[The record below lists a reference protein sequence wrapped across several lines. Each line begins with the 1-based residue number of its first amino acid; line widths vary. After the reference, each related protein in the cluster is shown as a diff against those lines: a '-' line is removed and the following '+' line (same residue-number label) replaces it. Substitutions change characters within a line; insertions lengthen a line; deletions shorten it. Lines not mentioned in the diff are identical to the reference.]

1 MLVEYRKEIENIDL
15 EIAKLFNQ
23 RFEVVKKI
31 KSVKEE
37 MKIEIEDK
45 DRETYL
51 KARVTKEVFTEFEDL
66 FSVFYDKL
74 IELSKE
80 FQQKWCF

>member
-80 FQQKWCF
+80 FQQK

>member
-31 KSVKEE
+31 KGVKEE

-80 FQQKWCF
+80 FQQK

>member
-31 KSVKEE
+31 KRVKEE

-80 FQQKWCF
+80 FQQK

>member
-1 MLVEYRKEIENIDL
+1 
-15 EIAKLFNQ
+15 
-23 RFEVVKKI
+23 
-31 KSVKEE
+31 

-74 IELSKE
+74 IELSKG
-80 FQQKWCF
+80 FQQK